1 MGESS
6 TFNKEFEKVNYRWQY
21 ENDKIKQ
28 ICLNLK
34 DSTFSPQ
41 STDIE
46 NNQDDYF
53 EDEVTEVNY
62 VSFNYCSA

>member
-1 MGESS
+1 MKVIKS
-6 TFNKEFEKVNYRWQY
+6 NKYVY
-21 ENDKIKQ
+21 
-28 ICLNLK
+28 LK
-34 DSTFSPQ
+34 DTTFSPQ